1 MRNDYIRHPMLL
13 GYRQIE
19 GLWLPNDWFNETQR
33 LTYLIKHWQTNCR
46 IYRFEQGDVLCFAE
60 NKTLDCS
67 SIEGWPLIRYGRL
80 YSTAPLDDDE
90 LKKLPYAD
98 LALVRS
104 GVVTTL
110 LFSQAEPLSL
120 ADYLDIKEIH
130 FEETDNYASLYEIK
144 PQALSEEKNIRTIIG
159 DNIPPADDKQKQ
171 FIKTVFENASS
182 SSQTQEPHEKASLSL
197 TQKIINNFLTPQNRE
212 AMYSSSKT
220 TSQLSRWQHW
230 LNKLSIKSGLA
241 SMMSKQQANYINKM
255 MKMFEDGNVDQALR
269 HGIPLSKHQENQ
281 ETTPSPYLGRLKGRN
296 KLEISDNQ
304 QGRKSLYFG
313 DELQNYLK
321 QLYRQQFIKLDKA
334 GRNEEALFVL
344 AELLQEKEEALD
356 YLESFQR
363 YQQAAE
369 LARLWAMPPAYIIRL
384 YCLAGD
390 IDSAVI
396 YARLH
401 NAFSYVVLQ
410 LQEKHP
416 DIADKMRE
424 EWAEYLVDCEDY
436 LQAIDIIW
444 QLNNEI
450 SRNKAKHWLEIA
462 YQAGGELSL
471 RSIVKSIF
479 LLPDTVHLYQDDI
492 KKVCND
498 PLATIQ
504 RAILVRELLA
514 LPKQT
519 KLTEQLI
526 NQLIRPII
534 VDQYGAHSVL
544 ERKEI
549 SQFIHKSTNKLF
561 KVDIPQSDIPEPKCY
576 SLDAQNHF
584 ISATIPEQGLYAIYD
599 VVALNDHQYL
609 IALGES
615 GVLLTDKAGKQLW
628 HQLTPTYH
636 IVIAENNQ
644 SALLLAPRGD
654 YFQISSL
661 AITTQFIQELGTL
674 KCTVFTRN
682 FDGVFWTIAIHN
694 AVHVVDTKNDF
705 KIVWNVDS
713 LNGDI
718 IELLRHNGA
727 EYWLINSE
735 PNERW
740 SYTLPNRWLTQRESL
755 SHTFSEGCKYDLMSH
770 SYYTVKH
777 DKCVLTS
784 INSHYTQRLQ
794 LPNTQSIEEQHS
806 LHLISRSAKLIYWQK
821 DELTIFR
828 LYNNQNH
835 CTFELKWP
843 TIFAPQYRNEFSQWY
858 FFDKTGRLVHFN
870 WDNGRVNTLSL
881 LLK

>member
-1 MRNDYIRHPMLL
+1 MHNDYIRHPMLL

-33 LTYLIKHWQTNCR
+33 LTYLIKYWQANCR
-46 IYRFEQGDVLCFAE
+46 IYRFEQGDVLCFTE
-60 NKTLDCS
+60 NKTVDCS

-80 YSTAPLDDDE
+80 YSTAPLDNDE
-90 LKKLPYAD
+90 IKKLPYAD

-120 ADYLDIKEIH
+120 ADYLDIKEVH

-159 DNIPPADDKQKQ
+159 DNIPPAADQQKQ

-182 SSQTQEPHEKASLSL
+182 SSQTQAPHAKASLSL
-197 TQKIINNFLTPQNRE
+197 TQKIINKFLTPQNRE
-212 AMYSSSKT
+212 TIHSSSKT
-220 TSQLSRWQHW
+220 ISQLSPWQHW
-230 LNKLSIKSGLA
+230 LNKLSIKSRLA
-241 SMMSKQQANYINKM
+241 SMMSKQQADYINKM

-269 HGIPLSKHQENQ
+269 HGIPLSQYQENQ

-296 KLEISDNQ
+296 KLEISADQ
-304 QGRKSLYFG
+304 QGHKSLYLG

-334 GRNEEALFVL
+334 GCNEEALFVL
-344 AELLQEKEEALD
+344 AELLQEKEEALS

-363 YQQAAE
+363 YQHAAE
-369 LARLWAMPPAYIIRL
+369 LARMWGMRPDRIIRL

-471 RSIVKSIF
+471 RSLVKSIF
-479 LLPDTVHLYQDDI
+479 LLPDTFHLYQDDI

-534 VDQYGAHSVL
+534 VDQYSANSVL
-544 ERKEI
+544 EKKEI
-549 SQFIHKSTNKLF
+549 SQLIHKSTNKLL
-561 KVDIPQSDIPEPKCY
+561 KTDMPYSDIPEAKRY
-576 SLDAQNHF
+576 ALDAQNHF

-599 VVALNDHQYL
+599 VVALNDHRYL

-615 GVLLTDKAGKQLW
+615 GVLLTDKAGKKLW
-628 HQLTPTYH
+628 HNLTPTYH
-636 IVIAENNQ
+636 IVIAENHQ

-654 YFQISSL
+654 YFQINSL
-661 AITTQFIQELGTL
+661 AITTQSIQKLGTL
-674 KCTVFTRN
+674 KCTVFTRI
-682 FDGVFWTIAIHN
+682 FDGIFWTIVIN
-694 AVHVVDTKNDF
+694 NTVQVVDTKSDF
-705 KIVWNVDS
+705 KIVWNVDA
-713 LNGDI
+713 LNGDV
-718 IELLRHNGA
+718 IEILRHNDD
-727 EYWLINSE
+727 EHWLINSE
-735 PNERW
+735 PKERW
-740 SYTLPNRWLTQRESL
+740 SYVLPERRLTQRESL
-755 SHTFSEGCKYDLMSH
+755 PHHLNEGLKYDLISN
-770 SYYTVKH
+770 SYYGVKH

-784 INSHYTQRLQ
+784 ANAHYTQRLQ

-806 LHLISRSAKLIYWQK
+806 LHLIKRTATLIYWQE
-821 DELTIFR
+821 DELTVFR

-843 TIFAPQYRNEFSQWY
+843 TNLAPQYRSEFNQWY
-858 FFDKTGRLVHFN
+858 FFDKTGRLVHFDWN
-870 WDNGRVNTLSL
+870 NGRMNTLSL

>member
-1 MRNDYIRHPMLL
+1 MHNDYIRHPMLL

-33 LTYLIKHWQTNCR
+33 LTYLIKYWQANCR
-46 IYRFEQGDVLCFAE
+46 IYRFEQGDVLCFTE
-60 NKTLDCS
+60 NKTVNCS

-80 YSTAPLDDDE
+80 YSTAPLDNDE
-90 LKKLPYAD
+90 IKKLPYAD

-120 ADYLDIKEIH
+120 ANYLDIKEIN

-159 DNIPPADDKQKQ
+159 DNIPLADDKQKQ
-171 FIKTVFENASS
+171 FIKTVFENTSS
-182 SSQTQEPHEKASLSL
+182 SSQTQTPRVKTSLSL
-197 TQKIINNFLTPQNRE
+197 TQKIINKLLTPQNHE
-212 AMYSSSKT
+212 AMPYSPEKT
-220 TSQLSRWQHW
+220 IQLSPWQRW
-230 LNKLSIKSGLA
+230 LNKLSVKSGLA
-241 SMMSKQQANYINKM
+241 SVMSKQQADYIKKM

-269 HGIPLSKHQENQ
+269 HGIPLSQYQENQ

-296 KLEISDNQ
+296 KLEISANQ

-334 GRNEEALFVL
+334 GCNEEALFVL
-344 AELLQEKEEALD
+344 AELLQEKEEALS

-363 YQQAAE
+363 YQHAAE
-369 LARLWAMPPAYIIRL
+369 LARMWGMRPDRIIRL

-401 NAFSYVVLQ
+401 NTFSYVILQ

-444 QLNNEI
+444 QLNNED

-471 RSIVKSIF
+471 RSLVKSIF
-479 LLPDTVHLYQDDI
+479 LLPDTFHLYQGDI
-492 KKVCND
+492 KKTCND

-504 RAILVRELLA
+504 RAILARELLA

-534 VDQYGAHSVL
+534 VDQYGANSVL
-544 ERKEI
+544 EKKEI
-549 SQFIHKSTNKLF
+549 SQLIHKSTNKLL
-561 KVDIPQSDIPEPKCY
+561 KTDIPHSDIPEAKRY

-599 VVALNDHQYL
+599 VIALSDHRYL

-615 GVLLTDKAGKQLW
+615 GVLLTDKAGKKIW
-628 HQLTPTYH
+628 YNLTPTYH
-636 IVIAENNQ
+636 IVIAENHQ

-654 YFQISSL
+654 YFQINSL
-661 AITTQFIQELGTL
+661 AITTQSIQELGTL
-674 KCTVFTRN
+674 KCTVFTRI
-682 FDGVFWTIAIHN
+682 FDGVFWTIAIN
-694 AVHVVDTKNDF
+694 NTVQVVDTKGDF
-705 KIVWNVDS
+705 KIVWNVDT
-713 LNGDI
+713 LNGDVV
-718 IELLRHNGA
+718 ELLRHNDT
-727 EYWLINSE
+727 EHWLINSE
-735 PNERW
+735 PKERW
-740 SYTLPNRWLTQRESL
+740 SYILPERRLTQRENL
-755 SHTFSEGCKYDLMSH
+755 PHHLNEGLKYDLMSN
-770 SYYTVKH
+770 SYYGVKH

-784 INSHYTQRLQ
+784 ANSHYTQRLQ
-794 LPNTQSIEEQHS
+794 LPNTQSIEEQQS
-806 LHLISRSAKLIYWQK
+806 FHLTSRTAKLIDWQK

-828 LYNNQNH
+828 LYNNKNH
-835 CTFELKWP
+835 CSFELKWP
-843 TIFAPQYRNEFSQWY
+843 TKFTPSYRHEFNQWY
-858 FFDKTGRLVHFN
+858 FFDNTGRLVHFN

-881 LLK
+881 L

>member
-1 MRNDYIRHPMLL
+1 MHNDYIRHPMLL

-33 LTYLIKHWQTNCR
+33 LTYLIKHWQANCR
-46 IYRFEQGDVLCFAE
+46 IYRFEQGDVLCFTE
-60 NKTLDCS
+60 NKTMDCS

-80 YSTAPLDDDE
+80 YSTAPLDNDE
-90 LKKLPYAD
+90 IKKLPYAD
-98 LALVRS
+98 LAFVRS

-120 ADYLDIKEIH
+120 ADYLDIKEIN

-159 DNIPPADDKQKQ
+159 NNIPPAANQQKQ
-171 FIKTVFENASS
+171 FIKTVFENATSP
-182 SSQTQEPHEKASLSL
+182 SQTTQAKTSLSL
-197 TQKIINNFLTPQNRE
+197 TQKIINKFLTPQNRE
-212 AMYSSSKT
+212 AMHSSSKT
-220 TSQLSRWQHW
+220 ISQLSPWQRW
-230 LNKLSIKSGLA
+230 LNKLSVKSGLA
-241 SMMSKQQANYINKM
+241 SMMSKQQADYINKM
-255 MKMFEDGNVDQALR
+255 IKMFEDGNVDQALR
-269 HGIPLSKHQENQ
+269 HGIPLSKYQENQ

-296 KLEISDNQ
+296 KLEISANQ
-304 QGRKSLYFG
+304 QGHKSLYFG

-321 QLYRQQFIKLDKA
+321 QLYRQQFIRLDKA
-334 GRNEEALFVL
+334 GCNEEALFVL
-344 AELLQEKEEALD
+344 AELLQEKEEALS

-363 YQQAAE
+363 YQHAAE
-369 LARLWAMPPAYIIRL
+369 LARMWGMRPDRIIRL

-401 NAFSYVVLQ
+401 NAFSHVVLQ

-424 EWAEYLVDCEDY
+424 EWAQYLVDCEDY

-450 SRNKAKHWLEIA
+450 SRNKAKLWLEIA
-462 YQAGGELSL
+462 YHAGGELSL
-471 RSIVKSIF
+471 RSLVKSIF

-492 KKVCND
+492 KKICND

-534 VDQYGAHSVL
+534 VDQYGANSVL
-544 ERKEI
+544 EKKEI
-549 SQFIHKSTNKLF
+549 SQFIHKSTNKLL
-561 KVDIPQSDIPEPKCY
+561 KTDMPYSEIPEAKRY

-599 VVALNDHQYL
+599 VIALNDHQYL

-615 GVLLTDKAGKQLW
+615 GVLLTDKTGKKLW
-628 HQLTPTYH
+628 HNLTPTYH
-636 IVIAENNQ
+636 IVIAENHQ

-654 YFQISSL
+654 YFQINSL
-661 AITTQFIQELGTL
+661 AITTQAVQGLGTL
-674 KCTVFTRN
+674 KCTVFTRI
-682 FDGVFWTIAIHN
+682 FDGVFWTV
-694 AVHVVDTKNDF
+694 AVNNTVQVVDTKSDF
-705 KIVWNVDS
+705 KIVWNVDT
-713 LNGDI
+713 LNGDV
-718 IELLRHNGA
+718 IEILRHNDD
-727 EYWLINSE
+727 EHWLINSA
-735 PNERW
+735 PKERW
-740 SYTLPNRWLTQRESL
+740 SYILPERRLTQRESL
-755 SHTFSEGCKYDLMSH
+755 PHHLNEGLKYDLISN
-770 SYYTVKH
+770 SYYGVKH

-784 INSHYTQRLQ
+784 ANSHYTQRLQ

-806 LHLISRSAKLIYWQK
+806 FHLIKRTATLIYWQK
-821 DELTIFR
+821 DELTMFR

-843 TIFAPQYRNEFSQWY
+843 TNLAPQYRSEFNQWY
-858 FFDKTGRLVHFN
+858 FFDKTGRLVHFDWN
-870 WDNGRVNTLSL
+870 NGRINTLSL

>member
-1 MRNDYIRHPMLL
+1 MHNDYIRHPMLL

-33 LTYLIKHWQTNCR
+33 LTYLIKHWQANCR
-46 IYRFEQGDVLCFAE
+46 VYRFEQGDVLCFTE
-60 NKTLDCS
+60 SKTVDCS

-80 YSTAPLDDDE
+80 YSTAPLDNDE
-90 LKKLPYAD
+90 IKKLPYAD

-110 LFSQAEPLSL
+110 LFSQAKPLSL
-120 ADYLDIKEIH
+120 ADYLDIKEIT
-130 FEETDNYASLYEIK
+130 FEETDNYANLYEIK
-144 PQALSEEKNIRTIIG
+144 PQALSEEQNIRTIIG
-159 DNIPPADDKQKQ
+159 GNIPPAADQQKQ
-171 FIKTVFENASS
+171 FIKTAFDNVSS
-182 SSQTQEPHEKASLSL
+182 SSQTQTPHVKASLSL
-197 TQKIINNFLTPQNRE
+197 TQKIINKFLTPQSRE
-212 AMYSSSKT
+212 AMRDPSKT
-220 TSQLSRWQHW
+220 ASQLSPWQHW

-241 SMMSKQQANYINKM
+241 SMMSKQQADYINKM

-269 HGIPLSKHQENQ
+269 HGIPLSQSQENQ
-281 ETTPSPYLGRLKGRN
+281 ETTPSPYFGRLKGRN
-296 KLEISDNQ
+296 KLEISSASQ
-304 QGRKSLYFG
+304 EHKSLYLG

-334 GRNEEALFVL
+334 GCNEEALFVL
-344 AELLQEKEEALD
+344 AELLQEKEEALS

-363 YQQAAE
+363 YQHAAE
-369 LARLWAMPPAYIIRL
+369 LARLWGMQPDRIIRL

-401 NAFSYVVLQ
+401 NAFSYIVLQ

-416 DIADKMRE
+416 TIADKMRE

-444 QLNNEI
+444 PLNNEL

-471 RSIVKSIF
+471 RSLVKSVF
-479 LLPDTVHLYQDDI
+479 LLPDTFHLYQDDI

-504 RAILVRELLA
+504 RAILAREVLA

-534 VDQYGAHSVL
+534 VDQYGANSVL

-549 SQFIHKSTNKLF
+549 SQLIHKSTNKLL
-561 KVDIPQSDIPEPKCY
+561 KTDIPHNDIPEAKRY

-584 ISATIPEQGLYAIYD
+584 ISATIPKQGLYAIYD
-599 VVALNDHQYL
+599 MVALNDHQYL

-615 GVLLTDKAGKQLW
+615 GVLLTDKAGKKLW
-628 HQLTPTYH
+628 HNLTPTYH
-636 IVIAENNQ
+636 IVIAENHQ

-654 YFQISSL
+654 YFQIHSL
-661 AITTQFIQELGTL
+661 AITTQSIQELGIL
-674 KCTVFTRN
+674 KCTVFARL
-682 FDGVFWTIAIHN
+682 FDGVFWTIAVN
-694 AVHVVDTKNDF
+694 NTVQVVDIKNDF
-705 KIVWNVDS
+705 KIVWNVDA
-713 LNGDI
+713 LNGDV
-718 IELLRHNGA
+718 IEILRHNNT

-735 PNERW
+735 PKERW
-740 SYTLPNRWLTQRESL
+740 LYILPERRLTQRENL
-755 SHTFSEGCKYDLMSH
+755 LHHLNEGLKYDFISN
-770 SYYTVKH
+770 SYYDVKY
-777 DKCVLTS
+777 DKCVLAS
-784 INSHYTQRLQ
+784 ASSHYTQRLQ
-794 LPNTQSIEEQHS
+794 LPNTQSIEEQRTFY
-806 LHLISRSAKLIYWQK
+806 LIKKTATLIYWQK
-821 DELTIFR
+821 DEFTIFR
-828 LYNNQNH
+828 LYNNKNH

-843 TIFAPQYRNEFSQWY
+843 TDLAPQYRNEFNQWC
-858 FFDKTGRLVHFN
+858 FFDKTGRLVHLN

>member
-1 MRNDYIRHPMLL
+1 MHNDYIRHPMLL

-33 LTYLIKHWQTNCR
+33 LTYLIKHWQANCR
-46 IYRFEQGDVLCFAE
+46 IYRFEQGDVLCFTE
-60 NKTLDCS
+60 NKTVNCS

-80 YSTAPLDDDE
+80 YSTAPLDNDE
-90 LKKLPYAD
+90 IKKLPYAE

-159 DNIPPADDKQKQ
+159 DNIPPAADQQKQ
-171 FIKTVFENASS
+171 FIKTIFENASS
-182 SSQTQEPHEKASLSL
+182 SSQTQAPHAKASLSL
-197 TQKIINNFLTPQNRE
+197 TQKIINKFLTPQNRE
-212 AMYSSSKT
+212 TIHSSSKT
-220 TSQLSRWQHW
+220 ISQLSPWQHW

-241 SMMSKQQANYINKM
+241 SMMSKQQADYINKM

-269 HGIPLSKHQENQ
+269 HGIPLSQYQENQ

-296 KLEISDNQ
+296 KLEISADQ
-304 QGRKSLYFG
+304 QGHKSLYLG

-334 GRNEEALFVL
+334 GCNEEALFVL
-344 AELLQEKEEALD
+344 AELLQEKEEALS

-363 YQQAAE
+363 YQHAAE
-369 LARLWAMPPAYIIRL
+369 LARMWGMRPDRIIRL

-436 LQAIDIIW
+436 LQDYVGLILH
-444 QLNNEI
+444 QLDRQFRTNV
-450 SRNKAKHWLEIA
+450 WL
-462 YQAGGELSL
+462 YYDL
-471 RSIVKSIF
+471 F
-479 LLPDTVHLYQDDI
+479 HLYQDDI

-519 KLTEQLI
+519 KFTEQLI

-534 VDQYGAHSVL
+534 VDQYSANSVL
-544 ERKEI
+544 EKKEI
-549 SQFIHKSTNKLF
+549 SQLIHKSTNKLL
-561 KVDIPQSDIPEPKCY
+561 KTDMPYSDIPEAKRY
-576 SLDAQNHF
+576 ALDAQNHF
-584 ISATIPEQGLYAIYD
+584 ISAAIPEQGLYAIYD
-599 VVALNDHQYL
+599 VVALNDHRYL

-615 GVLLTDKAGKQLW
+615 GVLLTDKAGKKLW
-628 HQLTPTYH
+628 HNLTPTYH
-636 IVIAENNQ
+636 IVIAENHQ

-654 YFQISSL
+654 YFQINSL
-661 AITTQFIQELGTL
+661 AITTQSIQELGTL
-674 KCTVFTRN
+674 KCTVFTRI
-682 FDGVFWTIAIHN
+682 FDGIFWTIAIN
-694 AVHVVDTKNDF
+694 NTVQVVDTKSDF
-705 KIVWNVDS
+705 KIVWNVDA
-713 LNGDI
+713 LNGDV
-718 IELLRHNGA
+718 IEILRHNDD
-727 EYWLINSE
+727 EHWLINSE
-735 PNERW
+735 PKERW
-740 SYTLPNRWLTQRESL
+740 SYVLPERRLTQRESL
-755 SHTFSEGCKYDLMSH
+755 PHHLNEELKYDLMSN
-770 SYYTVKH
+770 SYYGVKH

-784 INSHYTQRLQ
+784 ANAHYTQRLQ

-806 LHLISRSAKLIYWQK
+806 LHLIKRTATLIYWQE
-821 DELTIFR
+821 DELTVFR

-843 TIFAPQYRNEFSQWY
+843 TNLAPQYRSEFNQWY
-858 FFDKTGRLVHFN
+858 FFDKTGRLVHFDWN
-870 WDNGRVNTLSL
+870 NGQINTLSL

>member
-1 MRNDYIRHPMLL
+1 MHNDYIRHPMLL

-33 LTYLIKHWQTNCR
+33 LTYLIKHWQVNCR
-46 IYRFEQGDVLCFAE
+46 IYRFEQGDILCFTE
-60 NKTLDCS
+60 NKTVDCS

-80 YSTAPLDDDE
+80 YSTAPLDNDE
-90 LKKLPYAD
+90 IKKLPYAD

-144 PQALSEEKNIRTIIG
+144 PQALSEEKNIRAIIG
-159 DNIPPADDKQKQ
+159 DNIPPSADQQKQ
-171 FIKTVFENASS
+171 FIKTVFENTSS
-182 SSQTQEPHEKASLSL
+182 PSQTQAPHAKASLSL
-197 TQKIINNFLTPQNRE
+197 TQKIINKFLAPQNRD
-212 AMYSSSKT
+212 AMHSSSKAI
-220 TSQLSRWQHW
+220 SQLSPWQRW

-241 SMMSKQQANYINKM
+241 SMMSKQQADYINKM

-269 HGIPLSKHQENQ
+269 HGIPLSQYQENQ

-296 KLEISDNQ
+296 KLEISADQ
-304 QGRKSLYFG
+304 QGHKSLYLG

-334 GRNEEALFVL
+334 GCNEEALFVL
-344 AELLQEKEEALD
+344 AELLQEKEEALS

-363 YQQAAE
+363 YQHAAE
-369 LARLWAMPPAYIIRL
+369 LARMWGMRPDRIIRL

-471 RSIVKSIF
+471 RSLVKSIF
-479 LLPDTVHLYQDDI
+479 LLPDTFHLYQDDI

-534 VDQYGAHSVL
+534 VDQYSANSVL
-544 ERKEI
+544 EKKEI
-549 SQFIHKSTNKLF
+549 SQLIHKSTNKLL
-561 KVDIPQSDIPEPKCY
+561 KTDIPHSDIPEAKRY
-576 SLDAQNHF
+576 ALDAQNHF
-584 ISATIPEQGLYAIYD
+584 ISAAIPEQGLYAIYD

-615 GVLLTDKAGKQLW
+615 GVLLTDKAGRKLW
-628 HQLTPTYH
+628 HDLTPTYH
-636 IVIAENNQ
+636 IVIAENHQ

-654 YFQISSL
+654 YFQINSL
-661 AITTQFIQELGTL
+661 AITTQSIQELGTL
-674 KCTVFTRN
+674 KCTVFTRI
-682 FDGVFWTIAIHN
+682 FDGVFWTIAVN
-694 AVHVVDTKNDF
+694 NTVQVVDTKNDF
-705 KIVWNVDS
+705 KIVWNVDA
-713 LNGDI
+713 LNGDV
-718 IELLRHNGA
+718 IEILRHNDT

-735 PNERW
+735 PKERW
-740 SYTLPNRWLTQRESL
+740 SYILPERRLTQRESL
-755 SHTFSEGCKYDLMSH
+755 PHHLNEGLKYDVMSN
-770 SYYTVKH
+770 SYYGVKH

-784 INSHYTQRLQ
+784 ADSHYTQRLQ

-806 LHLISRSAKLIYWQK
+806 FNLIKRTATLIYWQK

-843 TIFAPQYRNEFSQWY
+843 TNLAPQYRSEFNQWY
-858 FFDKTGRLVHFN
+858 FFDKAGRLVHFDWN
-870 WDNGRVNTLSL
+870 NGRINTLSL